1 MNALIKMKELES
13 RSGDGRET
21 IRYYIR
27 EGILPMP
34 NKPRANVAF
43 YSQVHLKRLLA
54 IKYMQQER
62 EMSLGRIKS
71 ILSSGDF
78 DKLSGPSSLKG
89 LDQLLPALLDGAA
102 ASENLTLNQVIQKTG
117 LSESVIEDLVER
129 GVITRSLDNV
139 SKGNHGQFSY
149 RDVIILEKWAQAKE
163 AGYTENKGYDNNL
176 LDLYKKT
183 IDQLAQYEIEL
194 FFDGFG
200 YDTRPEDAATKL
212 AIGLD
217 CANTILQ
224 QMHNKAVIHA
234 IEEKLS

>member
-13 RSGDGRET
+13 RSGVGRET

-102 ASENLTLNQVIQKTG
+102 ASENLTLNQVIQKTFVRQCIERQ
-117 LSESVIEDLVER
+117 SWSVLI
-129 GVITRSLDNV
+129 S
-139 SKGNHGQFSY
+139 
-149 RDVIILEKWAQAKE
+149 
-163 AGYTENKGYDNNL
+163 
-176 LDLYKKT
+176 
-183 IDQLAQYEIEL
+183 
-194 FFDGFG
+194 
-200 YDTRPEDAATKL
+200 
-212 AIGLD
+212 
-217 CANTILQ
+217 
-224 QMHNKAVIHA
+224 
-234 IEEKLS
+234 